1 MNKIT
6 LIKVGL
12 SFNDAQRRILSTP
25 TCKIIIVQES
35 YQIKIVRLTL
45 LARCPAYSWSS
56 SNKVSIWSP
65 KRDDIYIYKIFYF
78 GRIFLTCKCNGN

>member
-1 MNKIT
+1 MFMNNISHRLNMFKLQHKHNLMNKIT

-56 SNKVSIWSP
+56 SNKVSI
-65 KRDDIYIYKIFYF
+65 
-78 GRIFLTCKCNGN
+78 